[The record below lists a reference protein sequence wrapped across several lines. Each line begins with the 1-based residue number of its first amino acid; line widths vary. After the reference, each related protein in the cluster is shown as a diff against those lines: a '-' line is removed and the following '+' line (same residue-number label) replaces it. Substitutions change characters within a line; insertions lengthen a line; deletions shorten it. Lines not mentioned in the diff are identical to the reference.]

1 MKVLEERQKTYGDFE
16 KLAARKRLIRQA
28 VGNMPTAAMTE
39 ALSQICTKLARIS
52 HTPKHVDSWRDI
64 AGYATLIVNI
74 LEKENE

>member
-16 KLAARKRLIRQA
+16 ELSYRKVRLLST
-28 VGNMPTAAMTE
+28 VGNMPTEAMAE
-39 ALSQICTKLARIS
+39 ALSQICTKLSRIS

-74 LEKENE
+74 LEKEQ